1 MKDLLEKIIDVPS
14 PYNSKLGK
22 VVAIDTD
29 ARTCDVEPL
38 DGSTVVL
45 DVKLQAFEKSTEGV
59 VFFPKEGSIVVMTQL
74 NNEAGYVSLTSEI
87 DYVQFVK
94 QDVDLAKELEKMF
107 DVMTDLIGVLS
118 SFQLNTNMGVTISV
132 MPNIITDLSKLKQ
145 KNIAIKEQFKKIIK

>member
-1 MKDLLEKIIDVPS
+1 MKNLLEKIIDVPS

-29 ARTCDVEPL
+29 NRTCDVEPL

-45 DVKLQAFEKSTEGV
+45 DVKLQAFEKSKEG
-59 VFFPKEGSIVVMTQL
+59 FILFPIEGSIVVVTQL
-74 NNEAGYVSLTSEI
+74 NNEAGYVTLTSEI

-107 DVMTDLIGVLS
+107 DVMTDLIGILS

-132 MPNIITDLSKLKQ
+132 MPNIITDMSKLKQ